1 VNRGAVVADQADVLN
16 WPEVNDRSN
25 IRSGI
30 ALGFVMRSVFS
41 ATLMVS
47 ASILMVLG
55 SSAQAQL
62 TPPSTAGA
70 KSKPVT
76 TIPIRPALQ
85 KPEETANAMAQAERL
100 ALQSDLAWIGQYNG
114 AITGDVSER
123 MVKAIKE
130 FQNTRGGK
138 QTGVLNAQER
148 GILADTAKKRQ
159 ENVGWKIVTDPGT
172 GVRLGIPTKLVPQQ
186 ASDANGTKWTSPTG
200 TVQIQLAR
208 RKEAGPTTV
217 KLAER
222 EKKEA
227 ERKIDYT
234 VVKPD
239 FFVLS
244 GLRGLKKFYVRGS
257 FKGDEVR
264 ILTIL
269 YDQAMENTVEPVV
282 IAMSSAFNAF
292 PAGAQVAGPPPR
304 KTVEYGTGV
313 VVSDDGAIV
322 TDRQITDGCL
332 AVAIAGFGNAD
343 RVAEDK
349 EHDLALLR
357 IYGARGLKPLNLAN
371 PASKTS
377 LDLTGI
383 ADPQSLGGAGAVS
396 SVKASVAQ
404 LGGSTDIAMSPPP
417 APGFSG
423 AAALDADGKFAGI
436 ALLKPVVVAGPAN
449 AAPTAQAVLVT
460 SDAVRGFLKANGVNG
475 ANGSPDAKASVVR
488 VICVRK

>member
-1 VNRGAVVADQADVLN
+1 M
-16 WPEVNDRSN
+16 
-25 IRSGI
+25 I
-30 ALGFVMRSVFS
+30 A
-41 ATLMVS
+41 T
-47 ASILMVLG
+47 SILVVSVG
-55 SSAQAQL
+55 SAQAQL

-70 KSKPVT
+70 RPKPVT
-76 TIPIRPALQ
+76 TVPIRPALQ
-85 KPEETANAMAQAERL
+85 KPEDTANAMAQAERL
-100 ALQSDLAWIGQYNG
+100 GLQSDLAWVGQYNG

-123 MVKAIKE
+123 MVNAIKE
-130 FQNTRGGK
+130 FQKARGGRE
-138 QTGVLNAQER
+138 TGVLNSQER
-148 GILADTAKKRQ
+148 GVLADTAKRRQ
-159 ENVGWKIVTDPGT
+159 ENVGWKIVNDPGT

-186 ASDANGTKWTSPTG
+186 TSDANGAKWTSPTG
-200 TVQIQLAR
+200 TIQIQLAR
-208 RKEAGPTTV
+208 RKEANPTTA

-227 ERKIDYT
+227 GRNIDYT

-244 GLRGLKKFYVRGS
+244 GLQGLKKFYLRGT

-269 YDQAMENTVEPVV
+269 YDQATENTVEPVV

-292 PAGAQVAGPPPR
+292 PSGAQTAGPPPR

-313 VVSDDGAIV
+313 VVSDDGAVIA
-322 TDRQITDGCL
+322 DRQITDGCL
-332 AVAIAGFGNAD
+332 AVAIPGFGNAD

-357 IYGARGLKPLNLAN
+357 IYGARGLKALNLSNVA
-371 PASKTS
+371 AKTA

-383 ADPQSLGGAGAVS
+383 ADPQNQGGGSAVS

-404 LGGSTDIAMSPPP
+404 LGGGSDVALSPPP
-417 APGFSG
+417 ALGFSG

-436 ALLKPVVVAGPAN
+436 ALLKPVLVAGPAS
-449 AAPTAQAVLVT
+449 ATPGAQAVLVT
-460 SDAVRGFLKANGVNG
+460 SDTVRDFLKANGVN
-475 ANGSPDAKASVVR
+475 ASGSAADAKASVVR

>member
-1 VNRGAVVADQADVLN
+1 
-16 WPEVNDRSN
+16 
-25 IRSGI
+25 
-30 ALGFVMRSVFS
+30 MRSVLS
-41 ATLMVS
+41 ATLMIAALGFA
-47 ASILMVLG
+47 ASD
-55 SSAQAQL
+55 ARAQL

-70 KSKPVT
+70 KAKPVT

-85 KPEETANAMAQAERL
+85 KPEDTATAMGQAERL

-123 MVKAIKE
+123 MVNAIKE
-130 FQNTRGGK
+130 FQKSRGAK
-138 QTGVLNAQER
+138 QTGVLNPQER
-148 GILADTAKKRQ
+148 GTLADTAKKKQ
-159 ENVGWKIVTDPGT
+159 ESVGWKIVTDPGT

-200 TVQIQLAR
+200 TIQIQLVR
-208 RKEAGPTTV
+208 RKEAGPVTA

-222 EKKEA
+222 EKKEPG
-227 ERKIDYT
+227 RNIDYT

-244 GLRGLKKFYVRGS
+244 GLQGLKKFYLRGT
-257 FKGDEVR
+257 FRGDEVR

-269 YDQAMENTVEPVV
+269 YDQATENTVEPVV

-292 PAGAQVAGPPPR
+292 PAAVQAAGPPPR

-313 VVSDDGAIV
+313 VVGDDGAIIA
-322 TDRQITDGCL
+322 DRQITDGCL
-332 AVAIAGFGNAD
+332 TVAIAGFGNAD

-357 IYGARGLKPLNLAN
+357 IYGARGLKALDLAH
-371 PASKTS
+371 AATRTT

-383 ADPQSLGGAGAVS
+383 ADPQNQGGGAAVT

-404 LGGSTDIAMSPPP
+404 LGGGSDIALTP
-417 APGFSG
+417 APALGFSG
-423 AAALDADGKFAGI
+423 APAQDGDGKFAGI
-436 ALLKPVVVAGPAN
+436 AVLKPVQMAGPAN
-449 AAPTAQAVLVT
+449 GAPAAQAVLVT
-460 SDAVRGFLKANGVNG
+460 AETLRDFLKANGVSAAG
-475 ANGSPDAKASVVR
+475 GSTDAKASVVR

>member
-1 VNRGAVVADQADVLN
+1 
-16 WPEVNDRSN
+16 
-25 IRSGI
+25 
-30 ALGFVMRSVFS
+30 MRSVFS

-47 ASILMVLG
+47 AAILMLLG

-70 KSKPVT
+70 KPKPVT

-85 KPEETANAMAQAERL
+85 KPEETANAMAQGERL
-100 ALQSDLAWIGQYNG
+100 ALQSDLAWVGQYNG

-130 FQNTRGGK
+130 FQKSRAAK
-138 QTGVLNAQER
+138 ETGVLNPQER
-148 GILADTAKKRQ
+148 GILADTARKRQ

-186 ASDANGTKWTSPTG
+186 TSDASGAKWTSPTG
-200 TVQIQLAR
+200 TLQIQLVR
-208 RKEAGPTTV
+208 RKEAGPTTA
-217 KLAER
+217 KLAEK

-227 ERKIDYT
+227 QRNIDYT

-244 GLRGLKKFYVRGS
+244 GLQGLKKFYLRGTL
-257 FKGDEVR
+257 KGDEVR

-269 YDQAMENTVEPVV
+269 YDQAIENTVEPVV

-292 PAGAQVAGPPPR
+292 PAGAQAAGPPPR

-322 TDRQITDGCL
+322 TDRQITDGCI

-357 IYGARGLKPLNLAN
+357 IYGTRGLKPLSLAN
-371 PASKTS
+371 AASKTA
-377 LDLTGI
+377 LDVTGI
-383 ADPQSLGGAGAVS
+383 ADPQNQGGAAAVS

-404 LGGSTDIAMSPPP
+404 LGGSSDVALSPPP
-417 APGFSG
+417 ALGFSG
-423 AAALDADGKFAGI
+423 AAALDGDGKFAGI

-449 AAPTAQAVLVT
+449 GAAQAVLVT
-460 SDAVRGFLKANGVNG
+460 SDTVRDFLKANGVNG
-475 ANGSPDAKASVVR
+475 AGGSPDAKASVVR